1 MAEIHSLGTSGGY
14 RRVSLGLAAKRTTF
28 SGALMKLTFALLLA
42 SVLMSGAA
50 FSAQGYL

>member
-1 MAEIHSLGTSGGY
+1 
-14 RRVSLGLAAKRTTF
+14 
-28 SGALMKLTFALLLA
+28 MKLTFALLLA